1 MQNEVLILIKLVWS
15 VAAKR
20 FQGQRV
26 HRNCIFSDAAVI
38 KLSEGLVQFHTV
50 KIFFPNHTGKVLQAQ
65 AAAGSS
71 SNI

>member
-15 VAAKR
+15 VAAQR

-26 HRNCIFSDAAVI
+26 HRNCIFSNAAVI
-38 KLSEGLVQFHTV
+38 KLSEGFVQFHTV
-50 KIFFPNHTGKVLQAQ
+50 KIFFPNHRGKVLRAQ
-65 AAAGSS
+65 AAMGSS